1 MPRRPSRPRKAIPF
15 SKPPGPP
22 AGLRHELTRRK
33 KTELVDILVELAE
46 ADRGVLRQLTARV
59 DGTMSPDELIA
70 ATRQAIADAT
80 HFDKRDINHN
90 FAYDYQAYDE
100 VKRNLGR
107 LIASGQWKQALS
119 LALELM
125 ESGSEQVGMSDEGL
139 MTEDIEAC
147 LNVVIEALRKCDL
160 PAAEV
165 IAWCTAMRDAD
176 QVGFIANESLQSLR
190 NHLQATAP
198 R

>member
-1 MPRRPSRPRKAIPF
+1 MPRRPSRPRKAISF

-22 AGLRHELTRRK
+22 AELRHALTRRK
-33 KTELVDILVELAE
+33 KAELVDILMELAE

-59 DGTMSPDELIA
+59 DGTMSPEELIA

-107 LIASGQWKQALS
+107 LIASGQWNQALS

-165 IAWCTAMRDAD
+165 IDWCTAMLMAD
-176 QVGFIANESLQSLR
+176 QVGFIANEALQSLR
-190 NHLQATAP
+190 NHFQTGTAQ
-198 R
+198 